1 MILVRS
7 GNTYFFQDCA
17 LYVDGRYVGSGAGSG
32 EFSGD
37 VLTCC
42 SGDKCL
48 RLVEDGYVY
57 LNGDVVEVGLL
68 RDYGGYI
75 EVRSFEDGTLY
86 IYRGNVNGN
95 GVFSGAVYGEPSR
108 SVHVTAIAGSMLVLL
123 EYLESGQP

>member
-1 MILVRS
+1 MILVRNR
-7 GNTYFFQDCA
+7 NTYFFKNCA
-17 LYVDGRYVGSGAGSG
+17 LYIDNRYVGSGAGSG
-32 EFSGD
+32 DGRFS

-68 RDYGGYI
+68 RDYGYA

-95 GVFSGAVYGEPSR
+95 GVFSGAVYDEQR